1 MNEMMSKLLHLS
13 VKHRVWVVS
22 ATVVLTLF
30 FAGFATRVQFNPNI
44 ESMVPSSDVNK
55 RNFEAMGI
63 SASDYIAYTAT
74 ADDAFT
80 PEQLRRFA
88 AFVDEAMKIDGIQEV
103 KSPFNQIQIVKKG
116 KSFFAAEPILSGI
129 DAIQTQADADQLK
142 QRLLSNYLTRNLVV
156 SKDGK
161 TLVALFGYDSTAN
174 LTQMVDEILKAET
187 PLKETFETA
196 VTGMPVFERSAKDYI
211 FRDLP
216 MLLVFSL
223 LFVMVTYF
231 LGFRAVRVVFLP
243 LSVVVFGTVWAVG
256 LMGMFGFPLTVVS
269 IVTPPIVLTL
279 GSSYSIHILNVYY
292 RRTKTHRGETDP
304 TWIADAVGEVNN
316 TVFLAS
322 ATTVVG
328 LLSLLATTLTQTRQ
342 FAISTS
348 FGIIACAVLSLFY
361 LPAALALMK
370 NPPSG
375 ISDKVN
381 GGFFSKCMQKFA
393 GAVLKMRYVLVAL
406 FFIFLVLAVVFFGKI
421 NRSVDY
427 AKYYPDGDFS
437 VRMNELVTE
446 RIGGVNQ
453 IYFSFEAPN
462 GQSGYF
468 TDPKNLQ
475 GIAQFQQILENDPD
489 FSFTLSVVDFI
500 RDINLKKNG
509 VNELPEDKGLMIYVR
524 RALDI
529 AKRSG
534 ASLGDDIRL
543 IVNDDFSRVSIIARV
558 FDSQSG
564 SNVSDDLLNRKLN
577 QLQAEENR
585 LVADEIVY
593 TAWGNRVMFLNL
605 ADTMLRDQFVSLF
618 LSAVLIFFLTA
629 IVFKSPLYGLLSL
642 LPIVCGIVMN
652 YLLMIVSQIQMDMTT
667 TMVSSIAVGIG
678 VDNAIHYLLTYRR
691 VRRDHAGETNQEHLV
706 MTTVLTGR
714 PILMTGFGVVGG
726 LLILCLSSFKP
737 IGFFGLLVAFTLFA
751 TTIGTLTFLPA
762 CLSIGHDWNK
772 KIGKK
777 AR

>member
-1 MNEMMSKLLHLS
+1 MDEMMSKLVHFA
-13 VKHRVWVVS
+13 VRRRVWVVT
-22 ATVVLTLF
+22 ATAVLTLF

-44 ESMVPSSDVNK
+44 ESMVPSSDVSK
-55 RNFEAMGI
+55 RNFEEMGI

-80 PEQLRRFA
+80 PEQLHRFD
-88 AFVDEAMKIDGIQEV
+88 AFVTSVLDIEGIKDV
-103 KSPFNQIQIVKKG
+103 KSPFNQIEIVKKG
-116 KSFFAAEPILSGI
+116 KSFFGAEPILKGI
-129 DAIQTQADADQLK
+129 DDIKTQEDADALK
-142 QRLLSNYLTRNLVV
+142 ETLLNNYLTRNLVV
-156 SKDGK
+156 SEDGK
-161 TLVALFGYDSTAN
+161 TLVALFTYDSGAN
-174 LTQMVDEILKAET
+174 LARMVDQILEAEA

-231 LGFRAVRVVFLP
+231 LGFRAARAVFLP
-243 LSVVVFGTVWAVG
+243 MSVVVFGTIWAVG

-292 RRTKTHRGETDP
+292 RRAKIHQGESNP
-304 TWIADAVGEVNN
+304 QWIADAVSEVNN
-316 TVFLAS
+316 TIFLAS
-322 ATTVVG
+322 STTVVG

-370 NPPSG
+370 NPTSG

-381 GGFFSKCMQKFA
+381 GGFFSLCMQKLS
-393 GAVLKMRYVLVAL
+393 GAVLKTRYLPVAL
-406 FFIFLVLAVVFFGKI
+406 FLVFLVLTVVFFGKI

-427 AKYYPDGDFS
+427 AKYYPEGDFS
-437 VRMNELVTE
+437 VRMNEIVSKK
-446 RIGGVNQ
+446 IGGVNQ
-453 IYFSFEAPN
+453 IYFSFEAPDR
-462 GQSGYF
+462 QSGYF
-468 TDPKNLQ
+468 TDPNRLK
-475 GIAQFQQILENDPD
+475 GIAAFQQQLNEDPD
-489 FSFTLSVVDFI
+489 FTFTLSLVDFI
-500 RDINLKKNG
+500 EDINFKKNG
-509 VNELPEDKGLMIYVR
+509 EKGLPADKGLMIYVR

-529 AKRSG
+529 AKRTG

-543 IVNDDFSRVSIIARV
+543 IVNDDFSRVSVIARIY
-558 FDSQSG
+558 DSEAG
-564 SNVSDDLLNRKLN
+564 NNVSDDLLNRKL
-577 QLQAEENR
+577 AELEQKKKE
-585 LVADEIVY
+585 LVPDEIAY
-593 TAWGNRVMFLNL
+593 TAWGTRVMFLDL
-605 ADTMLRDQFVSLF
+605 ADTMIRDQFVSLF
-618 LSAVLIFFLTA
+618 LSALLIFFLTA
-629 IVFKSPLYGLLSL
+629 LVFKSPLYGLLSL

-691 VRRDHAGETNQEHLV
+691 ICKEHPGDTNSEHLT
-706 MTTVLTGR
+706 MTTVITGR
-714 PILMTGFGVVGG
+714 PILLTGLGVVGG

-737 IGFFGLLVAFTLFA
+737 IGFFGLLVAFTLFS

-762 CLSIGHDWNK
+762 CLSIGHRWSK

-777 AR
+777 A

>member
-1 MNEMMSKLLHLS
+1 MDEIMSKLVHFA
-13 VKHRVWVVS
+13 VKRRVWIISVT
-22 ATVVLTLF
+22 AVLTLF
-30 FAGFATRVQFNPNI
+30 FAGFATQVQFNPNI
-44 ESMVPSSDVNK
+44 ESMVPNSDVSK
-55 RNFEAMGI
+55 RNFEEMGI

-80 PEQLRRFA
+80 PEQLRRFD
-88 AFVDEAMKIDGIQEV
+88 AFVKDVLKIEGIKDV

-116 KSFFAAEPILSGI
+116 KSFFGADPIIGGI
-129 DAIQTQADADQLK
+129 EAIETQEDADALK
-142 QRLLSNYLTRNLVV
+142 DTLMNNYLTRNLVV
-156 SKDGK
+156 SEDGK
-161 TLVALFGYDSTAN
+161 TLVALFTYDSTVN
-174 LTQMVDEILKAET
+174 LARMVDRILEVEV

-223 LFVMVTYF
+223 IFVMITYF
-231 LGFRAVRVVFLP
+231 LGFRAARAVFLP
-243 LSVVVFGTVWAVG
+243 MSVVVFGTVWAVG

-292 RRTKTHRGETDP
+292 RRARSHQGETDP
-304 TWIADAVGEVNN
+304 MWIADAVSEVNN
-316 TVFLAS
+316 TIFLAS

-361 LPAALALMK
+361 LPAALAMMK
-370 NPPSG
+370 NPTSG

-381 GGFFSKCMQKFA
+381 GGLFSRCMQKIST
-393 GAVLKMRYVLVAL
+393 AVLKARYIMVAL
-406 FFIFLVLAVVFFGKI
+406 FFVFLLLTVIFFGKI

-427 AKYYPDGDFS
+427 AKYYPEGDFS
-437 VRMNELVTE
+437 VRMNEIVSE

-453 IYFSFEAPN
+453 IYFSFEAPD
-462 GQSGYF
+462 GQGGYF
-468 TDPKNLQ
+468 TDPGHLE
-475 GIAQFQQILENDPD
+475 GIAAFQQILNEDPD
-489 FSFTLSVVDFI
+489 FTFTLSVVDFI
-500 RDINLKKNG
+500 KDINFKKNG
-509 VNELPEDKGLMIYVR
+509 KSELPSDKGLMIYVR

-543 IVNDDFSRVSIIARV
+543 IVNDDFSRVSIIARIY
-558 FDSQSG
+558 DSESG
-564 SNVSDDLLNRKLN
+564 SNVSDDLLNRKLIRLE
-577 QLQAEENR
+577 QKQKELIPAE
-585 LVADEIVY
+585 ITY
-593 TAWGNRVMFLNL
+593 TAWGNRVMFLDL
-605 ADTMLRDQFVSLF
+605 ADTMIRDQFVSLF
-618 LSAVLIFFLTA
+618 LSALLIFFLTA
-629 IVFKSPLYGLLSL
+629 LVFKSPLYGLLSL
-642 LPIVCGIVMN
+642 LPIVCGIIMN

-691 VRRDHAGETNQEHLV
+691 VCKEHPDETDSEHLTL
-706 MTTVLTGR
+706 TTVLTGR
-714 PILMTGFGVVGG
+714 PILLTSLGIVGG
-726 LLILCLSSFKP
+726 LLLLCLSSFKP

-762 CLSIGHDWNK
+762 CLSIGCQWRK
-772 KIGKK
+772 KFGKT
-777 AR
+777 A